1 MTTSPQSTSPRT
13 WEDLAPATGPQYTS
27 LLCLSLKNRTSS
39 PLQVINFR
47 GLVWTAGTVLPVL
60 PIPGFEGYFLLNSTI
75 LLQWIDHPQ
84 VAIFT
89 AVHEWTRAN
98 RSTVEDDTAASI
110 LSSVRL
116 SLMSTPDL
124 LKVVRPTGLVP
135 ADVLLDA
142 IQSRT
147 ECRDMELQYRGYL
160 RKYMYN
166 IIC

>member
-1 MTTSPQSTSPRT
+1 MRLVLWGVPAPLTS
-13 WEDLAPATGPQYTS
+13 
-27 LLCLSLKNRTSS
+27 
-39 PLQVINFR
+39 
-47 GLVWTAGTVLPVL
+47 
-60 PIPGFEGYFLLNSTI
+60 
-75 LLQWIDHPQ
+75 
-84 VAIFT
+84 
-89 AVHEWTRAN
+89 
-98 RSTVEDDTAASI
+98 ASI

-160 RKYMYN
+160 RKYNGN

>member
-1 MTTSPQSTSPRT
+1 M
-13 WEDLAPATGPQYTS
+13 
-27 LLCLSLKNRTSS
+27 TSS
-39 PLQVINFR
+39 DPALKWINH
-47 GLVWTAGTVLPVL
+47 T
-60 PIPGFEGYFLLNSTI
+60 
-75 LLQWIDHPQ
+75 Q

-98 RSTVEDDTAASI
+98 RSTGEDDTAASI

>member
-1 MTTSPQSTSPRT
+1 MS
-13 WEDLAPATGPQYTS
+13 
-27 LLCLSLKNRTSS
+27 
-39 PLQVINFR
+39 
-47 GLVWTAGTVLPVL
+47 
-60 PIPGFEGYFLLNSTI
+60 GFEGYFLFNQHFNISRI
-75 LLQWIDHPQ
+75 NHPQ

-160 RKYMYN
+160 RKYNGN